1 MKSYNQIPKVIHYC
15 WFGGNPLPELAVR
28 CIDSWKKYCP
38 DYEIMEWNESNYDV
52 TSCDYVREA
61 YQAKKYAFVSDYA
74 RFDILHRHGGVY
86 FDTDVELI
94 RPIDDIL
101 SKGSFLAVEQ
111 GTAGTNDL
119 LVAPGLGMAAVSG
132 LSFYADILEMYNSLH
147 FLNEDGT
154 YNQTTIVK
162 YTSDMLGEKGMVV
175 TDEIQTVAGITVYPW
190 DYFCP
195 MQYGTG
201 ELTITE
207 NTRSIHHYSA
217 SWLSAREQKELQF
230 QVRMSKMFG
239 AGIGRKMGRLYSFP
253 RRVSD
258 KYKQLGFAGTVKF
271 TWKKLVKVIYK
282 R

>member
-1 MKSYNQIPKVIHYC
+1 MKLDNQIPRVIHYC

-28 CIDSWKKYCP
+28 CIESWKKYCP
-38 DYEIMEWNESNYDV
+38 EYEIKEWNESNFNLDA
-52 TSCDYVREA
+52 CAYVREA
-61 YQAKKYAFVSDYA
+61 YQAKKWAFVSDYA
-74 RFDILHRHGGVY
+74 RFEILYRYGGLY

-94 RPIDDIL
+94 GSIDDIL
-101 SKGSFLAVEQ
+101 HKGAFLGVERDCGGNLQ
-111 GTAGTNDL
+111 LPVN
-119 LVAPGLGMAAVSG
+119 PGLGMAAAPG

-154 YNQTTIVK
+154 YNQTTVVK
-162 YTSDMLGEKGMVV
+162 YTTELLSERGLMNTEAV
-175 TDEIQTVAGITVYPW
+175 QTVAGINIYPW

-195 MQYGTG
+195 MRYGTG

-217 SWLSAREQKELQF
+217 SWLSEHGQKELQF
-230 QVRMSKMFG
+230 RIKMSNKFG
-239 AGIGRKMGRLYSFP
+239 PAVGTRLGRIYSFP

-258 KYKQLGFAGTVKF
+258 KLKRLGFVGTVKF
-271 TWKKLVKVIYK
+271 AWKKLFRNKE